1 MRLTLSVSNSRSA
14 SIKGPKGRLRLSLR
28 DAWLRDFLMLLEGET
43 GETPIRELCRRY
55 GYRSPATYY
64 RKRQLLANGGLS
76 GLILHKRGPRG
87 KFRLKD
93 DVVKQIVAM
102 RFQSPE
108 KNSSDIA
115 DALKKSGHSVSSRS
129 VERVL
134 SEFGISL
141 SRRSQNGRRE
151 LP

>member
-1 MRLTLSVSNSRSA
+1 VRLTLSVSNSRSA
-14 SIKGPKGRLRLSLR
+14 SVKGPKGRLRLSLK

-43 GETPIRELCRRY
+43 GETPIKELCRRY

-64 RKRQLLANGGLS
+64 RKRRLLTNGGLS
-76 GLILHKRGPRG
+76 SLLAHKRGPKH
-87 KFRLKD
+87 KFRLTD
-93 DVVKQIVAM
+93 DVIRQIVAM

-115 DALKKSGHSVSSRS
+115 DELEKNGHSVSSRS

-134 SEFGISL
+134 SEFGISR
-141 SRRSQNGRRE
+141 SRRSANGCGG
-151 LP
+151 PP